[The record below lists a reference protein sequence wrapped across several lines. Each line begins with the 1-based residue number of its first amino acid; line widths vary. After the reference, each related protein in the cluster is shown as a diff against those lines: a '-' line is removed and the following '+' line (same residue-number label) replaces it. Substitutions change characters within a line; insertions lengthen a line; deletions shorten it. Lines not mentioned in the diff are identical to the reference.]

1 VTAIVQLH
9 GSLTHTPERR
19 TTAVGKEM
27 VTGMLIVELGR
38 GEKVPEWFALV
49 ALGRISDALA
59 KHQKGD
65 TISVSGKL
73 SKASWKT
80 RDGEARSG
88 FSVLLDGIA
97 SARTVG
103 SSSERDELDEAL
115 AG

>member
-1 VTAIVQLH
+1 VTATVQLH

-38 GEKVPEWFALV
+38 GEKVPEWFAIV
-49 ALGRISDALA
+49 SLGRISEVLA

-65 TISVSGKL
+65 TVSISGKL

-80 RDGEARSG
+80 RDGQERAG
-88 FSVLLDGIA
+88 FSVLLDGIV
-97 SARTVG
+97 SARTIG
-103 SSSERDELDEAL
+103 PARRDELDEAL